1 MKATLRRALEIWLGG
16 DAPTPS
22 RLARSALVTLGPA
35 ALLQTS
41 LFALIAARGDAH
53 VMRQL
58 KSELHAT
65 AHLLSRQAPQ
75 HTMHAPLQRM
85 HQHIAQMEE
94 QEASAHCLQLV
105 HAEVSELNLRMHRFS
120 QLHGAMA
127 AEQHLPRLAQPAL
140 MAAEANLRQC
150 APDPPSPRY
159 ISTRSSTPISGA
171 SSSRTNRPPS
181 PQPRSRALS
190 L

>member
-22 RLARSALVTLGPA
+22 RLARSALVVLGPA

-65 AHLLSRQAPQ
+65 AHLLNEQAQQNP
-75 HTMHAPLQRM
+75 MHAALQRM
-85 HQHIAQMEE
+85 HQHIAQMEK
-94 QEASAHCLQLV
+94 QEISAHCLQMV
-105 HAEVSELNLRMHRFS
+105 HVEVSELNLRMQRIS
-120 QLHGAMA
+120 QRLGAMA
-127 AEQHLPRLAQPAL
+127 AEQLLPRLAQPAL

-150 APDPPSPRY
+150 APSPT
-159 ISTRSSTPISGA
+159 IA
-171 SSSRTNRPPS
+171 SLH
-181 PQPRSRALS
+181 QH
-190 L
+190 